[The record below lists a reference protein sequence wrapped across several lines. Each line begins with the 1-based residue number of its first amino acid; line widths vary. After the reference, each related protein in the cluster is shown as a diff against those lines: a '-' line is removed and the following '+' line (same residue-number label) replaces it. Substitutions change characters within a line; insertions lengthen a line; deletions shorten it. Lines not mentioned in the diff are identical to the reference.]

1 MGLCYTG
8 FFFVVWNKHKK
19 VSPFFFFFFLLP
31 VPYTPAEERKGF
43 IQIGHFW
50 PWGTEGDSIYTLLRR
65 LETACSIACQHLI
78 LPAVL
83 TSVPKERQCDYS
95 LFCGVILV
103 CCRCTAHCNLLCA
116 FRCGSSQWGSG
127 NRKHSQKHCHYFWR
141 KLIWWVEK
149 PSSTVKKQS
158 FCQPWASSRK
168 LPPCFVKASQL
179 SVFRTLQ
186 TNGSAV
192 CYQEVVNWIWHCT
205 PPYSCTQIFD
215 TSKKSRIF
223 ILFIALWMFLSQ
235 GGIVPYLEG

>member
-1 MGLCYTG
+1 MVCPPFSACICFFRETSMKGFCGALLHRLFLCCVKQTQEG
-8 FFFVVWNKHKK
+8 I
-19 VSPFFFFFFLLP
+19 SFFFFFFLLP

-116 FRCGSSQWGSG
+116 FRCGSGQ
-127 NRKHSQKHCHYFWR
+127 
-141 KLIWWVEK
+141 
-149 PSSTVKKQS
+149 
-158 FCQPWASSRK
+158 
-168 LPPCFVKASQL
+168 
-179 SVFRTLQ
+179 
-186 TNGSAV
+186 
-192 CYQEVVNWIWHCT
+192 
-205 PPYSCTQIFD
+205 
-215 TSKKSRIF
+215 
-223 ILFIALWMFLSQ
+223 
-235 GGIVPYLEG
+235 